1 MQCYL
6 MPYPP
11 HFQGEGSSRGPVF
24 DRLKQPVHDR
34 LGQHQS
40 GQGQNPGPVR
50 PVYSNRS
57 NRPQQRPAQF
67 CHVRQEYRVKERKD
81 EPVPMQVDSEK
92 APAAKVVQV
101 EGGKG
106 KAQDAQEG
114 PVIVEK
120 PINVSQKLVLANDHE
135 ASSSNLKN
143 QDKEKY
149 FQPRWCPP
157 GLTHTEKRRLQ
168 RLRRQE

>member
-1 MQCYL
+1 

-24 DRLKQPVHDR
+24 DRLRLSVHDR

-40 GQGQNPGPVR
+40 GQGQTPGPVR
-50 PVYSNRS
+50 PVYPDRS
-57 NRPQQRPAQF
+57 DQSQQRPAQ
-67 CHVRQEYRVKERKD
+67 VRPVPQEYRVKEKKD
-81 EPVPMQVDSEK
+81 EPVSMEVDSEK

-101 EGGKG
+101 EDGKG
-106 KAQDAQEG
+106 KAQSAQEG

-120 PINVSQKLVLANDHE
+120 PVNVSQKLVLANDHE
-135 ASSSNLKN
+135 ASSSNIKD

-149 FQPRWCPP
+149 FQPR
-157 GLTHTEKRRLQ
+157 
-168 RLRRQE
+168 